1 MKDLECIWGNIPSEE
16 SCKHCGVACSSRMP
30 KNRSYSSTDFAS
42 EDSKNDAIGLSIML
56 YLETNLKNENSKVCG
71 VPLKIAREWLREH
84 INDQPMNIPSGGGA
98 MGTTPPSYKLEV
110 KKQPV
115 DEPEYYQHFD
125 PDC

>member
-1 MKDLECIWGNIPSEE
+1 MALIDKETIRKEIEQRIKLHYKEGIRVNADRIDEDEIILAWLDSLPEQ
-16 SCKHCGVACSSRMP
+16 P
-30 KNRSYSSTDFAS
+30 KP
-42 EDSKNDAIGLSIML
+42 K
-56 YLETNLKNENSKVCG
+56 
-71 VPLKIAREWLREH
+71 
-84 INDQPMNIPSGGGA
+84 PMNIPSGGGA